1 MMKDKNLEIAFVLK
15 LIELGDKE
23 LLEMYKELLQ
33 DRLEE
38 SEERNKVLDDLHEEI
53 RRFKF
58 RTTGWDD

>member
-1 MMKDKNLEIAFVLK
+1 MKDKDLELVFVMK
-15 LIELGDKE
+15 LIELGNKE

-38 SEERNKVLDDLHEEI
+38 SEERNLWMDELREEI

-58 RTTGWDD
+58 RTTGGND

>member
-1 MMKDKNLEIAFVLK
+1 MKDKDLEIVFVMK
-15 LIELGDKE
+15 LIELGNKE

-38 SEERNKVLDDLHEEI
+38 SEERNLWMDELREEI